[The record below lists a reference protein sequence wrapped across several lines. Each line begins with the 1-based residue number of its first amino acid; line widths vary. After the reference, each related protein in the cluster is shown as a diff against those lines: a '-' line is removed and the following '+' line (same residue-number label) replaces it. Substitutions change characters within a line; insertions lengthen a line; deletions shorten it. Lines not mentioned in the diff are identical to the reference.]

1 MSMTLMVKAMTLK
14 IGSPIRKL
22 VLIKL
27 ADNAN
32 DKGECWPSYQHIA
45 DQCELSRS
53 AVRKHIKQLEKDGFL
68 TVENR
73 KGEKGNSS
81 NLYHLRLHP
90 VSRENTPCA
99 TSDHTLCHE
108 VTPEPVNEPVKEPVN
123 ESKDILSPQ
132 APKFNFKKELLLLG
146 ADHDCLEDWLRARK
160 KKRAANTQTA
170 LKNFLSEVD
179 KSGLTLNQVLE
190 ICAANSWSGFKASWD
205 YDGKRANVFSST
217 TQQNIDNLRDW

>member
-1 MSMTLMVKAMTLK
+1 MSMNLMVKAMTLK

-45 DQCELSRS
+45 DQCELSKS

-68 TVENR
+68 VIENR

-90 VSRENTPCA
+90 IARDDTPISPQ
-99 TSDHTLCHE
+99 TTPLCHE
-108 VTPEPVNEPVKEPVN
+108 VTPEPVTIEPVN
-123 ESKDILSPQ
+123 EPKERAKAKRFAPPSLDEVSSYCRERGNSIDPEQFIDFYSAKNWMIGKNKMKDWK
-132 APKFNFKKELLLLG
+132 AAVRTWE
-146 ADHDCLEDWLRARK
+146 
-160 KKRAANTQTA
+160 KREN
-170 LKNFLSEVD
+170 K
-179 KSGLTLNQVLE
+179 
-190 ICAANSWSGFKASWD
+190 
-205 YDGKRANVFSST
+205 ANVGIASNSRGWATDMEDVF
-217 TQQNIDNLRDW
+217 